1 MKVSI
6 GCDHGGF
13 ELKEAVKNFLQNKG
27 IAVEDFGAFSTDSID
42 YGPIAAKVA
51 RSVADNTS
59 DYGIL
64 ICSTGIGMSMAAN
77 KVKGIRAGLCT
88 NAFCAEMTRRH
99 NNANVLCMGGK
110 IVETDQALEM
120 VELFLNTPFEGGRH
134 QRRIDQI
141 AAIESGEL

>member
-1 MKVSI
+1 M
-6 GCDHGGF
+6 
-13 ELKEAVKNFLQNKG
+13 
-27 IAVEDFGAFSTDSID
+27 
-42 YGPIAAKVA
+42 
-51 RSVADNTS
+51 ADNSS

>member
-13 ELKEAVKNFLQNKG
+13 ELKEAVKNFLQNKE
-27 IAVEDFGAFSTDSID
+27 ITVEDFGAFGTDSID

-51 RSVADNTS
+51 RSVADNSS